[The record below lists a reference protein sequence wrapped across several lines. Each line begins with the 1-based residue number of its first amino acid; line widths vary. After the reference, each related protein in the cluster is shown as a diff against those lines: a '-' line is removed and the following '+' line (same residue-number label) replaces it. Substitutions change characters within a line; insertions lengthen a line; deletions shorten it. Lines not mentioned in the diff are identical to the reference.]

1 MAIEEMKLVNRNHLN
16 NTNINRCHFG
26 DSVRLTSNREFAV
39 AMLLLVTLIHINGT
53 FGALI

>member
-1 MAIEEMKLVNRNHLN
+1 MAIQEMKLLNRNRLN